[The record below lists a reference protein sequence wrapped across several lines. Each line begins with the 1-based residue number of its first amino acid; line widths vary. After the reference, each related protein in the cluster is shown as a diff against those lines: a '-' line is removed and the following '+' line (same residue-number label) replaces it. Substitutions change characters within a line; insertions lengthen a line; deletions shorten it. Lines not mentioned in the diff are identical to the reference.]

1 MIYKWYDS
9 IHEVNCLLLILNL
22 LFVPLQLEK
31 SSEEGI
37 EVYKTMTDILR
48 LVLHDKRLTAIE
60 EEAMLEMS
68 VFSE

>member
-1 MIYKWYDS
+1 M
-9 IHEVNCLLLILNL
+9 ILNL